1 MKGIR
6 VPVAALATLALVFF
20 VATASAAVIGD
31 LKTGSGGTVT
41 VTLSS
46 ITFNPD
52 PSSNPA
58 GPPWNGEVAN
68 GTSLKFAGCP
78 SGVLGTAGC
87 LDAPPNSP
95 TEAILIANGNP
106 ITLGAGLGP
115 NNPFISFVGNGTT
128 HASVLY
134 TVSTL
139 GPGSAN
145 TNCAAAVN
153 IGDSCSVFAG
163 SPIILT
169 KTSSGTTVTLP
180 GSGTVTDGAGLSNW
194 VGQFQV
200 PIAGMSPAQI
210 QTFYCPSGTC
220 TPADFGSGRAL
231 SSSQSGDFVS
241 TVVPEPGTIS
251 MALIGGGLIAF
262 AMRRRKSRA

>member
-6 VPVAALATLALVFF
+6 VPVAALATLALMFF
-20 VATASAAVIGD
+20 IATASAAVIGD

-52 PSSNPA
+52 PSSSPP

-68 GTSLKFAGCP
+68 GTNLSFFNC
-78 SGVLGTAGC
+78 SGVLNSPGC
-87 LDAPPNSP
+87 LQA
-95 TEAILIANGNP
+95 TEAIEIANNNP

-128 HASVLY
+128 HATVLY

-145 TNCAAAVN
+145 TNCAGAVN
-153 IGDSCSVFAG
+153 VGDSCSVFSG

-169 KTSSGTTVTLP
+169 KTSSGTTVSLP
-180 GSGTVTDGAGLSNW
+180 GAGTVSDGHGLSNW

-220 TPADFGSGRAL
+220 TAADFAANRAL

>member
-1 MKGIR
+1 MKGFR
-6 VPVAALATLALVFF
+6 VPVAAVATLALLFF

-52 PSSNPA
+52 PSSTPA

-68 GTSLKFAGCP
+68 GTNLQFAGCP
-78 SGVLGTAGC
+78 SGVLGTPGC
-87 LDAPPNSP
+87 LQA
-95 TEAILIANGNP
+95 TEGIEIANGVP
-106 ITLGAGLGP
+106 ITLAGGLGP
-115 NNPFISFVGNGTT
+115 NNPFIQFAGNGVT
-128 HASVLY
+128 HATILY
-134 TVSTL
+134 TIMQL

-153 IGDSCSVFAG
+153 VGDSCSVFAG

-169 KTSSGTTVTLP
+169 KTTSGTSASLP
-180 GSGTVTDGAGLSNW
+180 GAGTVTDGAGLSTW

-210 QTFYCPSGTC
+210 QTFFCPSGTC
-220 TPADFGSGRAL
+220 TGSDFEARRAL
-231 SSSQSGDFVS
+231 SSSQSGDFLA

-262 AMRRRKSRA
+262 AIRKRRATR